1 MESGAVAGYY
11 IDNNKVTHG
20 FLWAPVRERKKCWL
34 DRRSW
39 VWELQERHGRSFREG
54 EHRPHVVPANVLAV
68 SDHPSHLV
76 SVGQAD
82 FVTSVGGK
90 CIHPSLRPR
99 RFLQSFGALRT
110 PELAEY
116 SILCPQTGI
125 RPRQGQPDCN
135 RLGPLKQRR
144 FQRRFDSITYPRTPS
159 SVVQLHV
166 FVAARS
172 VCSIVSHDSEAGPR
186 QATSGTPVLV
196 PEFDPRRHF
205 GCLCMNPMFVTVPQ
219 VL

>member
-20 FLWAPVRERKKCWL
+20 FLLAPVRQRNKCWL

-144 FQRRFDSITYPRTPS
+144 FQRRFDSITYPRTPVRLS
-159 SVVQLHV
+159 SCMYSSQPGAFARLCPTTQKQDLGRLPREPQYSSQNSTQGAIL
-166 FVAARS
+166 AAY
-172 VCSIVSHDSEAGPR
+172 V
-186 QATSGTPVLV
+186 
-196 PEFDPRRHF
+196 
-205 GCLCMNPMFVTVPQ
+205 
-219 VL
+219 